1 MSTQHYTTTPEGAV
15 RGNTLRE
22 AMEIRR
28 VRGERFSLKESVGIM
43 VPLCTQLASLH
54 AAGATFFLHPSAL
67 DHGKA
72 GTELTVE
79 SAVAPP
85 THERDRACLAP
96 EERKGQK
103 GDSRASV
110 FSIGAILYELL
121 TGDCVG
127 PGMKR
132 PTEAVPGLPSN
143 LEVLLGKALVADPKH
158 RPGDLG
164 ALAQALH
171 QLCPSGSMPPP
182 AADVSHLDHDAD
194 FEVDVSL
201 SMIPPAPSM
210 RPPRVAP
217 VPTPSASR
225 IIGDGPFTVVE
236 AIQAPPPSGPN
247 MADPTA
253 RLAALKE
260 ELESDPRPRY
270 IVIKDGMDHGPFS
283 AVELLQQI
291 ASASFVGSHHVRDTM
306 SNEEKKISEWEQF
319 AQFAEHAKLNRD
331 IKREKKAFEAVVTGE
346 KQRMQWKTL
355 IGVTVLGMIGAA
367 GLAILM
373 RDRLNSKHN
382 EEVHGDKAVNVDVD
396 GGIGSGKDDKKP
408 GGGGGHWT
416 GGAGS
421 FPTVA
426 GGGSCEAAIAK
437 YTEEYT
443 IGGGNG
449 KPDLGAADYGNVLNR
464 GGYLNACGVASNMSV
479 DICVAVQNGHAVGVT
494 VRTNP
499 SSPGVAGCIAG
510 QVRGLGFPSHPRMD
524 VARTSFAAQ

>member
-1 MSTQHYTTTPEGAV
+1 MSTQHYTSTAEGAV
-15 RGNTLRE
+15 RTNTLRE
-22 AMEIRR
+22 AMEVRR
-28 VRGERFSLKESVGIM
+28 VRGEKFSLREAVGIT
-43 VPLCTQLASLH
+43 VPLCTQVAALH
-54 AAGATFFLHPSAL
+54 AAGKTFFLHPSVL

-72 GTELTVE
+72 GTELMPE
-79 SAVAPP
+79 VAGTPP

-121 TGDCVG
+121 TGESVG

-132 PTEAVPGLPSN
+132 PTEAAPDLPTN

-171 QLCPSGSMPPP
+171 QLCPSGSLPPP
-182 AADVSHLDHDAD
+182 EADVSHLDGDQD

-201 SMIPPAPSM
+201 SMIPPAPSEFT
-210 RPPRVAP
+210 PKIPAAAAVPRV
-217 VPTPSASR
+217 
-225 IIGDGPFTVVE
+225 IGDGPFAVVE
-236 AIQAPPPSGPN
+236 AVQAPPASGPN

-260 ELESDPRPRY
+260 RLESDPRPRY
-270 IVIKDGMDHGPFS
+270 IVIKDGMDHGPFT

-291 ASASFVGSHHVRDTM
+291 ASASFLAEHSVRDTI
-306 SNEEKKISEWEQF
+306 SSEEKQIGEWEQF
-319 AQFAEHAKLNRD
+319 AQFAEQAKLGRD
-331 IKREKKAFEAVVTGE
+331 IKREKKAFEAVVVAE

-373 RDRLNSKHN
+373 RDRLNSKHD
-382 EEVHGDKAVNVDVD
+382 EVVHGDKAVNVDVD
-396 GGIGSGKDDKKP
+396 GGIGAGKDDKKP
-408 GGGGGHWT
+408 GGGGHWT

-437 YTEEYT
+437 YQEEYT

-464 GGYLNACGVASNMSV
+464 GGYLNACGVPSNMGV
-479 DICVAVQNGHAVGVT
+479 DICVAVQNGRAVGVT

-499 SSPGVAGCIAG
+499 SNPGISGCIAG